1 MPINKNALIRYQTLD
16 RCFRNTGRN
25 YFFEDLREEINRVFE
40 EINPEGGGISRRQ
53 LFLDIG
59 FMESEAGWSAPLEKV
74 RIGKRVAYRYEDPK
88 FSISNQPLNVTELKQ
103 LESAIQIMSRFSGL
117 PQFEWINEIIPL
129 LENRLGMKGGEK
141 KVIAFDSN
149 IDYQGLS
156 FITPIFNAIINQRVL
171 SVSYQDFKSA
181 DPYVLTFHPHYLK
194 QYNNR
199 WFVFGLNEELDEPAW
214 NLSLD
219 RIQRIEEKDARYR
232 ESEMDWDDYF
242 FDIIGVTRMKDCPVE
257 EIRLKFDAAT
267 APYVA
272 TKPLHASQKQKPVD
286 DGLEIR
292 INVIPNYELESL
304 ILSFGERVQVLAP
317 EWLATKISDRIEK
330 AGLFYQKPS

>member
-1 MPINKNALIRYQTLD
+1 MPVNKHALIRYKILD

-25 YFFEDLREEINRVFE
+25 YFFEDLKKEIDNALLE
-40 EINPEGGGISRRQ
+40 LNPGGRGISRRQ
-53 LFLDIG
+53 LFLDIR
-59 FMESEAGWSAPLEKV
+59 FMESEEGWLVPLDKV
-74 RIGKRVAYRYEDPK
+74 RLGNKLVYRYEDPK
-88 FSISNQPLNVTELKQ
+88 FSISNQSLNVTEIKQ
-103 LESAIQIMSRFSGL
+103 MESALQIMERFSGL

-181 DPYVLTFHPHYLK
+181 EPYVLTFHPHYLK

-199 WFVFGLNEELDEPAW
+199 WFVFGLNEELDEPTR

-219 RIQRIEEKDARYR
+219 RIQRIEEMDARYR

-242 FDIIGVTRMKDCPVE
+242 FDIIGVTRMKDRPVE

-272 TKPLHASQKQKPVD
+272 TKPLHATQKQKPVD

-317 EWLATKISDRIEK
+317 GWLASKISDRIEK
-330 AGLFYQKPS
+330 AGMFYQTQS